1 MGTLFVDKLDPQ
13 SGTSLEIGSSGDT
26 ISVPSGAELKSN
38 KISPASGTSFTLGD
52 SGDTFTIP
60 SGVTLANSGTATGF
74 GQNNTPAF
82 HAYRPD
88 SFLAIPNDTYTTVSV
103 SNELFDVGSA
113 FNTSNYR
120 FTPQVAGKY
129 FLYAN
134 VVWDGNINSQGGI
147 IIQKN
152 QQFNSTDMRRNFN
165 YATASSGVHVTGM
178 FTANGSSDYF
188 EYRLYQNSGSSVN
201 ITNQGNENYFG
212 GFLVT
217 TT

>member
-1 MGTLFVDKLDPQ
+1 MSKLFVDQVDPKTATTLTL
-13 SGTSLEIGSSGDT
+13 GTSGDT
-26 ISVPSGAELKSN
+26 IS
-38 KISPASGTSFTLGD
+38 
-52 SGDTFTIP
+52 IP
-60 SGVTLANSGTATGF
+60 SGVTIANAGTATGF
-74 GQNNTPAF
+74 GQDNVPAF

-88 SFLAIPNDTYTTVSV
+88 SYLAIANDTYTTVSV

-134 VVWDGNINSQGGI
+134 VVWDGNINSQAGI
-147 IIQKN
+147 LIQKN
-152 QQFNSTDMRRNFN
+152 QGFNSTDMRRNFN
-165 YATASSGVHVTGM
+165 YATASSGVHISGM

-201 ITNQGNENYFG
+201 IMNQGNENYFG

-217 TT
+217 TS

>member
-1 MGTLFVDKLDPQ
+1 
-13 SGTSLEIGSSGDT
+13 
-26 ISVPSGAELKSN
+26 
-38 KISPASGTSFTLGD
+38 
-52 SGDTFTIP
+52 
-60 SGVTLANSGTATGF
+60 
-74 GQNNTPAF
+74 
-82 HAYRPD
+82 
-88 SFLAIPNDTYTTVSV
+88 VSV

-134 VVWDGNINSQGGI
+134 VVWDGNINSQAGI
-147 IIQKN
+147 LIQKN
-152 QQFNSTDMRRNFN
+152 QGFNSTDMRRNFN
-165 YATASSGVHVTGM
+165 YATASSGVHISGM

-201 ITNQGNENYFG
+201 IMNQGNENYFG

-217 TT
+217 TS

>member
-1 MGTLFVDKLDPQ
+1 MSKVQVDTIDTR
-13 SGTSLEIGSSGDT
+13 SGTATMQIGSTNTSTINIGVSGDT
-26 ISVPSGAELKSN
+26 VN
-38 KISPASGTSFTLGD
+38 
-52 SGDTFTIP
+52 IP
-60 SGVTLANSGTATGF
+60 SGVTIANAGTATGF
-74 GQNNTPAF
+74 GQDNVPAF

-88 SFLAIPNDTYTTVSV
+88 SYLAIANDTYTTVSV

-134 VVWDGNINSQGGI
+134 VVWDGNINSQAGI
-147 IIQKN
+147 LIQKN
-152 QQFNSTDMRRNFN
+152 QGFNSTDMRRNFN
-165 YATASSGVHVTGM
+165 YATASSGVHISGM

-201 ITNQGNENYFG
+201 IMNQGNENYFG

-217 TT
+217 TS

>member
-1 MGTLFVDKLDPQ
+1 MASTIQVDTIKDIGGNTMLESNG
-13 SGTSLEIGSSGDT
+13 SGTITGLPASAVSSGT
-26 ISVPSGAELKSN
+26 IAT
-38 KISPASGTSFTLGD
+38 ARLG
-52 SGDTFTIP
+52 
-60 SGVTLANSGTATGF
+60 SGTASSSTFLRGDQTYATA
-74 GQNNTPAF
+74 GQDNVPAF

-88 SFLAIPNDTYTTVSV
+88 SYLAIANDTYTTVSV

-134 VVWDGNINSQGGI
+134 VVWDGNINSQAGI
-147 IIQKN
+147 LIQKN

-201 ITNQGNENYFG
+201 IMNQGSENYFG

-217 TT
+217 TS

>member
-1 MGTLFVDKLDPQ
+1 MASTIQVDTIKDIGGNTMLSSNG
-13 SGTSLEIGSSGDT
+13 SGTITGLPASAVSSGT
-26 ISVPSGAELKSN
+26 IAT
-38 KISPASGTSFTLGD
+38 ARLG
-52 SGDTFTIP
+52 
-60 SGVTLANSGTATGF
+60 SGTASSSTFLRGDQTYATA
-74 GQNNTPAF
+74 GQDNVPAF

-88 SFLAIPNDTYTTVSV
+88 SYLAIANDTYTTVSV

-134 VVWDGNINSQGGI
+134 VVWDGNINSQAGI
-147 IIQKN
+147 LIQKN

-201 ITNQGNENYFG
+201 IMNQGNENYFG

>member
-1 MGTLFVDKLDPQ
+1 MASTIQVDKITDIGGNTMIESNG
-13 SGTSLEIGSSGDT
+13 SGTITGLPASAVSSGT
-26 ISVPSGAELKSN
+26 IAT
-38 KISPASGTSFTLGD
+38 ARLG
-52 SGDTFTIP
+52 
-60 SGVTLANSGTATGF
+60 SGTASSSTFLRGDQTYAAA
-74 GQNNTPAF
+74 GQDNVPAF

-88 SFLAIPNDTYTTVSV
+88 SYLAIANDTYTTVSV

-134 VVWDGNINSQGGI
+134 VVWDGNVNSQAGI
-147 IIQKN
+147 LIQKN

-165 YATASSGVHVTGM
+165 YATASSGVHITGM

-188 EYRLYQNSGSSVN
+188 EYRVYQNSGSSVN
-201 ITNQGNENYFG
+201 LMNQGNENYFG

>member
-1 MGTLFVDKLDPQ
+1 MSKVQVDTIDTR
-13 SGTSLEIGSSGDT
+13 SGTSTMQIGSTNTSTINIGVSGDT
-26 ISVPSGAELKSN
+26 VN
-38 KISPASGTSFTLGD
+38 
-52 SGDTFTIP
+52 IP
-60 SGVTLANSGTATGF
+60 SGVTIANAGTATGF
-74 GQNNTPAF
+74 GQDNVPAF

-88 SFLAIPNDTYTTVSV
+88 SYLAIANDTYTTVSV

-134 VVWDGNINSQGGI
+134 VVWDGNINSQAGI
-147 IIQKN
+147 LIQKN
-152 QQFNSTDMRRNFN
+152 QGFNSTDMRRNFN
-165 YATASSGVHVTGM
+165 YATASSGVHISGM

-201 ITNQGNENYFG
+201 IMNQGNENYFG

-217 TT
+217 TS